1 MSRDY
6 LLYLEDINQA
16 LDKIQ
21 RYTQGLTQEML
32 ADDELR
38 VDGVVRNFE
47 IIGEAVKNLPTDLRA
62 RHPSVPWSQIAGLR
76 DLLIH
81 QYFSV
86 NMTILWDVVEH
97 EVPLL
102 RSAILALLETE
113 RNEEAQPQSGDE
125 TPR

>member
-1 MSRDY
+1 MPRDY
-6 LLYLEDINQA
+6 LLYLEDIQQA

-21 RYTQGLTQEML
+21 RYTQGFTQETL

-38 VDGVVRNFE
+38 VDGIVRNFE
-47 IIGEAVKNLPTDLRA
+47 IIGEAVKNLPADLRA
-62 RHPSVPWSQIAGLR
+62 RHPSVPWNQIAGLR

-86 NMTILWDVVEH
+86 NMTILWDIIEH

-102 RSAILALLETE
+102 QSAIRAMLETE
-113 RNEEAQPQSGDE
+113 RDEENQPQDS
-125 TPR
+125 TQAP